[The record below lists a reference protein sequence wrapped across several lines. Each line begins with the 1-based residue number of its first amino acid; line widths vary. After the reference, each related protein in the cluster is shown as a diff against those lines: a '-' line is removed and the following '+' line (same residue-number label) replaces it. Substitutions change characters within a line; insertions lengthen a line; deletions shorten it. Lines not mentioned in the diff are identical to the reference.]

1 MSFEP
6 IAWKIYCPECGQRK
20 ISKTADG
27 SFSCPECGCEF
38 RHNWKAWFI
47 AGTPVCVLFLVIML
61 DIMSLLS
68 VSRSVVTFLVVV
80 GIVIGFFSPE
90 FYRVVKHAHLP
101 EDSVDEND
109 AA

>member
-20 ISKTADG
+20 ISKAADG
-27 SFSCPECGCEF
+27 SFGCPECGCEF
-38 RHNWKAWFI
+38 RHNWKSWII
-47 AGTPVCVLFLVIML
+47 AGTPFCVLVLVVML
-61 DIMSLLS
+61 DVLSVIS
-68 VSRSVVTFLVVV
+68 VSRATVTILVVV
-80 GIVIGFFSPE
+80 SMVIGFFSPD
-90 FYRVVKHAHLP
+90 FYRVVKHGHLP